1 MDIKTIVAD
10 VAAACAQRWPDSVDA
25 SQQEVAVTLVARLSE
40 LKGELKQKKTE
51 KQECARDFGAI
62 KAAGGDLS
70 AQKALMQQIS
80 SAIEHIEQQ
89 RKAIEGEL
97 VELFAPD
104 DGDEAS
110 ELSQPVRS
118 THSAS
123 SEIAVEIIEVSDS
136 DAALWDAYVEAH
148 AEASQYH
155 LYRWRAVIA
164 RSFKHPSIYLAARDH
179 DGRLRGI
186 LPLVRLR
193 SRLFGDFAVSMPFFN
208 YGGPL
213 ADNRTIAQK
222 LLQSAA
228 TYARQLGLS
237 HLEIRATSTLNDW
250 PTRTDKVSMVLT
262 LPESEEQ
269 LDADLGSK
277 VRAQIKR
284 AQHEETRV
292 AIGHIDLLDD
302 FYHVFAINMR
312 DLGTPVYSK
321 NFFRNILQERGD
333 QAHIVIVYW
342 RNRPVSAAFLL
353 GYRDMMEIPWASTVR
368 EANSLNINMLLY
380 RTVLGFCIRK
390 HYRVF
395 NFGRSSKDSG
405 TYRFKK
411 QWGARPVQHYWHYWL
426 ESGGALPELKP
437 DSPKFR
443 ILIACWRKLPIW
455 ITKVIGPM
463 IVKSLP

>member
-10 VAAACAQRWPDSVDA
+10 VAAACAQRWSDSADA
-25 SQQEVAVTLVARLSE
+25 NQQEVAIKLVARLNE
-40 LKGELKQKKTE
+40 LKTELKQKKTE

-62 KAAGGDLS
+62 KTAGGDLS
-70 AQKALMQQIS
+70 SQKALMQQIS
-80 SAIEHIEQQ
+80 SAIEHIEHQ

-104 DGDEAS
+104 DSDEAS

-123 SEIAVEIIEVSDS
+123 LEIAVEIIEISDS

-148 AEASQYH
+148 PKASQYH
-155 LYRWRAVIA
+155 LYGWRAVIA
-164 RSFKHPSIYLAARDH
+164 RSFKHSSIYLAARDH

-186 LPLVRLR
+186 LPLIRLR

-213 ADNRTIAQK
+213 SDNQTIAQK

-228 TYARQLGLS
+228 TYAQQLGLS

-262 LPESEEQ
+262 LPESEEH

-321 NFFRNILQERGD
+321 KFFRNILQERGN
-333 QAHIVIVYW
+333 QAHIVIVNW
-342 RNRPVSAAFLL
+342 RNKPVGAASC
-353 GYRDMMEIPWASTVR
+353 WV
-368 EANSLNINMLLY
+368 
-380 RTVLGFCIRK
+380 
-390 HYRVF
+390 
-395 NFGRSSKDSG
+395 
-405 TYRFKK
+405 
-411 QWGARPVQHYWHYWL
+411 
-426 ESGGALPELKP
+426 
-437 DSPKFR
+437 
-443 ILIACWRKLPIW
+443 IA
-455 ITKVIGPM
+455 T
-463 IVKSLP
+463 